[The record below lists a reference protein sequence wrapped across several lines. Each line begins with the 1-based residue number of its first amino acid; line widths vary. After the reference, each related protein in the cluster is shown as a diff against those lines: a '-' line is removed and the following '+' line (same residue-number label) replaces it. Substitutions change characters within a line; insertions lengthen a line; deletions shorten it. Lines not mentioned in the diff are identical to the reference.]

1 MNKRILN
8 FFCMAVMMSLLASP
22 VEAQVQNQVKQ
33 EPALKDTTT
42 KKKSPASK
50 VALMSAILP
59 GLGQVYNKKYWKL
72 PLVYGVIAIPVSTF
86 KYNREWYQKT
96 RFAYSAK
103 LDTIAS
109 NDALIA
115 RELQPLSNESL
126 KLYRNA
132 FRKNMDFSILGIL
145 VAWGLNVIDATVDGH
160 LRNFDINTG
169 LTMQIKPSFSSPQA
183 PIGLSIA
190 LMPLHKK
197 HHTQV
202 GVY

>member
-1 MNKRILN
+1 MYKRIMN
-8 FFCMAVMMSLLASP
+8 FFCMVVMISLLTSTA
-22 VEAQVQNQVKQ
+22 EAQVQKPVKR
-33 EPALKDTTT
+33 EAVVPDTTV

-50 VALMSAILP
+50 AALMSAILP

-96 RFAYSAK
+96 RFAYAAK
-103 LDTIAS
+103 LDTISS

-169 LTMQIKPSFSSPQA
+169 LTMHIKPSFSSPQA
-183 PIGLSIA
+183 PIGISIA

-197 HHTQV
+197 QTPQV
-202 GVY
+202 AMY